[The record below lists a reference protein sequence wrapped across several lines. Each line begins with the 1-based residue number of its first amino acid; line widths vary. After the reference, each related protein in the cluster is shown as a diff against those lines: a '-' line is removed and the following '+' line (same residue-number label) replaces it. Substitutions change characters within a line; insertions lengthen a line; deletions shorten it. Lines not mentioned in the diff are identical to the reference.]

1 MKKHYY
7 HLQWDVTNSDP
18 ELYGEGMSQ
27 TQCNEK
33 VSGDVHLVHLVS

>member
-18 ELYGEGMSQ
+18 ELYNEGKYVCLSVYH
-27 TQCNEK
+27 TEK
-33 VSGDVHLVHLVS
+33 VST